1 MKSLILA
8 IVTFG
13 LLSQQAWAQDNSAL
27 LDIQHQWSHINY
39 EMTDNDKKVE
49 AFKALTTK
57 LDAMV
62 KAEPKNADD
71 LIWLGITQASTAQA
85 KGGLGALS
93 FAKDAKKNLEE
104 AIKIDPTASEGS
116 AFTSLG
122 VLYHKVPGWPIGF
135 GSDSK
140 AKELLQ
146 KSVAMNPTG
155 LDNNFFYAEFL
166 YDDGDYK
173 AAKKHLEIAQKAA
186 PRANRPIADKG
197 RRDELNTLME
207 KVNKKLK

>member
-1 MKSLILA
+1 MKSLFVALITLG
-8 IVTFG
+8 F
-13 LLSQQAWAQDNSAL
+13 LSSAWAQDNNTL

-39 EMTDNDKKVE
+39 QMTDNDKKVD
-49 AFKALTTK
+49 AFKALATK
-57 LDAMV
+57 VEAMV
-62 KAEPKNADD
+62 KADPNNADD
-71 LIWLGITQASTAQA
+71 YIWLGIIQASTAQA

-93 FAKDAKKNLEE
+93 FAKEAKKNLEH
-104 AIKIDPTASEGS
+104 AIKINPNASEGS
-116 AFTSLG
+116 AYTTLG

-146 KSVAMNPTG
+146 KSIAINPKG

-173 AAKKHLEIAQKAA
+173 EAKKYLEIAQQAA
-186 PRANRPIADKG
+186 PRENRPVAEAG
-197 RRDELNTLME
+197 RRKDLNALLE
-207 KVNKKLK
+207 KVNKKLQ